1 MVSPTE
7 IANMA
12 FAPRADALNQTTQFY
27 TQLAA
32 QQQAQRASR
41 ELQDAKLTQD
51 FNKDLLDRIAASGT
65 PADEFIINQSNE
77 AINKIAQFGK
87 DNPRASRQQKEEY
100 AVQTML
106 PVIANKEIAKSAYE
120 ELKAREA
127 LTGKAAPYLN
137 LSQYRKDFTK
147 DLIYDEQGQPRQ
159 RLNMA
164 ALSNPSLDLTN
175 IDVQEKYVNEA
186 ALSPIMQKMYKEG
199 LQPLEQTEQVADELG
214 KIVDVKYK
222 AIPKIQKLSAGAKG
236 IEFNTNFVN
245 VGGKVYETFPAEI
258 ENPFENDPAFK
269 LQKRILLKSL
279 KADNEA
285 LREAPESVADA
296 IATTEITKRFAS
308 GEGSG
313 VTSKTYGYQSMLD
326 LERQRAKQNARA
338 DEQLAI
344 AKRRD
349 LRDAA
354 RHENIMKENPFTPM
368 GDLSLIVSGT
378 LEEKGRPLIENS
390 RKILAKKYG
399 IPTDNE
405 AYTAVLPYLSKE
417 TKQEANDLITKGN
430 IAQVGSLVKMVD
442 LSAANKGKFDD
453 YTKMAAYRLISVTD
467 NNTNKVH
474 LIKLYPS
481 QPEIDAAGNPKT
493 DKKTG
498 EVIMRNLPP
507 EYVKDIE
514 GQMLYLQNQMLGTP
528 QKVKE
533 EIVTPYTISPEEEN

>member
-65 PADEFIINQSNE
+65 PADEIIINESNE
-77 AINKIAQFGK
+77 AMNRIAQFGK

-100 AVQTML
+100 ARQVTL
-106 PVIANKEIAKSAYE
+106 PIIAKSQMAKSAFD

-127 LTGKAAPYLN
+127 LAAKEMPYVD
-137 LSQYRKDFTK
+137 LSQYRKDFAK
-147 DLIYDEQGQPRQ
+147 NFMYDEKGQPRQ
-159 RLNMA
+159 SFNMA
-164 ALSNPSLDLTN
+164 ALGDPNLDLAN

-199 LQPLEQTEQVADELG
+199 LQPSEQGEQVTDELG

-245 VGGKVYETFPAEI
+245 VGDKVYETFPAEI

-326 LERQRAKQNARA
+326 LEKQRAKSNAFRA
-338 DEQLAI
+338 EQLAI
-344 AKRRD
+344 AKRGD
-349 LRDAA
+349 LRNAEKHRKA
-354 RHENIMKENPFTPM
+354 MKEQPFTPE
-368 GDLSLIVSGT
+368 GVYSTIVSGT
-378 LEEKGRPLIENS
+378 LRNKDGQPLVKEAQTEIV
-390 RKILAKKYG
+390 KKYG
-399 IPTDNE
+399 IPLDIE
-405 AYTAVLPYLSKE
+405 AYNAVLPYLSKE
-417 TKQEANDLITKGN
+417 TKDEAARLMATGD
-430 IAQVGSLVKMVD
+430 VGKMQSLVKMVD
-442 LSAANKGKFDD
+442 LSAANKGQFND
-453 YTKMAAYRLISVTD
+453 YSKRAAYRLISTID
-467 NNTNKVH
+467 NNTGKPYLVK
-474 LIKLYPS
+474 IYPP
-481 QPEIDAAGNPKT
+481 QPELDAAGNPILDEKNNA
-493 DKKTG
+493 K
-498 EVIMRNLPP
+498 MRNLPP
-507 EYVKDIE
+507 EYVKDIDGE
-514 GQMLYLQNQMLGTP
+514 LLYLGDQMKGTS
-528 QKVKE
+528 QKMKE
-533 EIVTPYTISPEEEN
+533 EVITPIILSEETE

>member
-1 MVSPTE
+1 MYKEQLQPST
-7 IANMA
+7 
-12 FAPRADALNQTTQFY
+12 QTTQV
-27 TQLAA
+27 
-32 QQQAQRASR
+32 R
-41 ELQDAKLTQD
+41 DAMG
-51 FNKDLLDRIAASGT
+51 N
-65 PADEFIINQSNE
+65 
-77 AINKIAQFGK
+77 
-87 DNPRASRQQKEEY
+87 
-100 AVQTML
+100 
-106 PVIANKEIAKSAYE
+106 
-120 ELKAREA
+120 
-127 LTGKAAPYLN
+127 
-137 LSQYRKDFTK
+137 
-147 DLIYDEQGQPRQ
+147 
-159 RLNMA
+159 
-164 ALSNPSLDLTN
+164 
-175 IDVQEKYVNEA
+175 
-186 ALSPIMQKMYKEG
+186 
-199 LQPLEQTEQVADELG
+199 
-214 KIVDVKYK
+214 IVDVKYK
-222 AIPKIQKLSAGAKG
+222 GIPNIQKLNADANAL
-236 IEFNTNFVN
+236 EFNTNFVN
-245 VGGKVYETFPAEI
+245 VGDKVYETFPEEI
-258 ENPFENDPAFK
+258 ANPFENDPKFK
-269 LQKRILLKSL
+269 IAQKRLVKILKS
-279 KADNEA
+279 DNEA
-285 LREAPESVADA
+285 LKEAPESVVNS
-296 IATTEITKRFAS
+296 IATTELTKRFAS
-308 GEGSG
+308 GETADITRSYD
-313 VTSKTYGYQSMLD
+313 TQKMIN
-326 LERQRAKQNARA
+326 EEKQRAKQNARA

-453 YTKMAAYRLISVTD
+453 YTKRAAYRLISVTD

>member
-186 ALSPIMQKMYKEG
+186 ALNPIMQKMYKEG
-199 LQPLEQTEQVADELG
+199 LQPSEQTEQVTDELG

-245 VGGKVYETFPAEI
+245 VGDKVYETFPAEI

-326 LERQRAKQNARA
+326 LEKQRARQNARA

-344 AKRRD
+344 AKRND
-349 LRDAA
+349 LRDAEK
-354 RHENIMKENPFTPM
+354 HKKSMEDNPYTPE
-368 GDLSLIVSGT
+368 GDYSLIVSGT
-378 LEEKGRPLIENS
+378 IETNGKPLIENS
-390 RKILAKKYG
+390 KKILAKKYG
-399 IPTDNE
+399 IPTDGA

-417 TKQEANDLITKGN
+417 TKEEIKSLIKNNKFGEV
-430 IAQVGSLVKMVD
+430 QSLVKMID
-442 LSAANKGKFDD
+442 LSAANKGQFDD
-453 YTKMAAYRLISVTD
+453 YSKRAAYRLISVTD
-467 NNTNKVH
+467 NNTGKVH
-474 LIKLYPS
+474 LVKTYPP
-481 QPEIDAAGNPKT
+481 QPEIDPATDLPKLNSR
-493 DKKTG
+493 K

-514 GQMLYLQNQMLGTP
+514 GQMLYLQNQMTGTK
-528 QKVKE
+528 QKTKE
-533 EIVTPYTISPEEEN
+533 QIITKYIVPSEEEE

>member
-326 LERQRAKQNARA
+326 LEKQRAKSNAFRA
-338 DEQLAI
+338 EQLAI
-344 AKRRD
+344 AKRGD
-349 LRDAA
+349 LRNAEKHKKA
-354 RHENIMKENPFTPM
+354 MKEQPFTPE
-368 GDLSLIVSGT
+368 GVYSTIVSGT
-378 LEEKGRPLIENS
+378 LRNKDGQPLVKEAQTEIV
-390 RKILAKKYG
+390 KKYG
-399 IPTDNE
+399 IPLDIE
-405 AYTAVLPYLSKE
+405 AYNAVLPYLSKE
-417 TKQEANDLITKGN
+417 TKDEAARLMATGD
-430 IAQVGSLVKMVD
+430 VGKMQSLVKMVD
-442 LSAANKGKFDD
+442 LSAANKGQFND
-453 YTKMAAYRLISVTD
+453 YSKRAAYRLISTID
-467 NNTNKVH
+467 NNTGKPYLVK
-474 LIKLYPS
+474 IYPP
-481 QPEIDAAGNPKT
+481 QPELDAAGNPILDEKNNA
-493 DKKTG
+493 K
-498 EVIMRNLPP
+498 MRNLPP
-507 EYVKDIE
+507 EYVKDIDGE
-514 GQMLYLQNQMLGTP
+514 LLYLGDQMKGTS
-528 QKVKE
+528 QKMKE
-533 EIVTPYTISPEEEN
+533 EVITPIILSEETE

>member
-65 PADEFIINQSNE
+65 PADEIIINESNE
-77 AINKIAQFGK
+77 AMNRIAQFNK
-87 DNPRASRQQKEEY
+87 ENPRASRQQKEEN
-100 AVQTML
+100 ARQTIL
-106 PVIANKEIAKSAYE
+106 PVIANKEIAKSAFD

-127 LTGKAAPYLN
+127 LAAKEMPYVD
-137 LSQYRKDFTK
+137 LSQYRKDFAK
-147 DLIYDEQGQPRQ
+147 NFMYDEKGQPRQ
-159 RLNMA
+159 SFNMA
-164 ALSNPSLDLTN
+164 ALGDPNLDLAN

-186 ALSPIMQKMYKEG
+186 ALNPIMQKIYKEG
-199 LQPLEQTEQVADELG
+199 LQPSEQTEQVTDELG

-245 VGGKVYETFPAEI
+245 VGDKVYETFPAEI

-326 LERQRAKQNARA
+326 LEKQRARQNARA

-344 AKRRD
+344 AKRND
-349 LRDAA
+349 LRDAEK
-354 RHENIMKENPFTPM
+354 HKKSMEDNPYTPE
-368 GDLSLIVSGT
+368 GDYSLIVSGT
-378 LEEKGRPLIENS
+378 IETNGKPLIENS
-390 RKILAKKYG
+390 KKILAKKYG
-399 IPTDNE
+399 IPTDAT
-405 AYTAVLPYLSKE
+405 AYNAVLPYLSKE
-417 TKQEANDLITKGN
+417 TKEEVQSLIKNNKVG
-430 IAQVGSLVKMVD
+430 QVQSLVKMID

-453 YTKMAAYRLISVTD
+453 YNKRAAYRLISVTD
-467 NNTNKVH
+467 NNTGKVH
-474 LIKLYPS
+474 LVKIYPP
-481 QPEIDAAGNPKT
+481 QPEIDPATDQPKLN
-493 DKKTG
+493 KKQ

-514 GQMLYLQNQMLGTP
+514 GQMLYLQNQMTGTK
-528 QKVKE
+528 QKTKE
-533 EIVTPYTISPEEEN
+533 EIITKYIVPSEEE